1 MWIFDRNVSYGAI
14 KEPYIPPPGNV
25 TSIFPFPIKRIKG
38 KICYILDPY
47 SERLLDL
54 L

>member
-1 MWIFDRNVSYGAI
+1 MLRLHRVVVCKDILGF
-14 KEPYIPPPGNV
+14 PPPGNV